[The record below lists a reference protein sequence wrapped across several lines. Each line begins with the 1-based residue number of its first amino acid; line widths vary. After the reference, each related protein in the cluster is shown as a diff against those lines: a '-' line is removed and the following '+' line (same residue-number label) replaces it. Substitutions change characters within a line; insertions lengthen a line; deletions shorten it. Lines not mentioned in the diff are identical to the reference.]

1 MISRFFFEDHREID
15 ALFARLRRDLS
26 ESQGAPG
33 SDAGPLAES
42 FHVLDQRL
50 ERHIR
55 WEEEL
60 LFPAVE
66 RKAPELA
73 QGPGRVMRLEHTQIR
88 SYMRKIRESFAAPTF
103 AADVLQNVRDLL
115 QAVENILNEH
125 NEKEETIYYPLCDR
139 LLSSDEA
146 AQVLDQIRKVT

>member
-1 MISRFFFEDHREID
+1 
-15 ALFARLRRDLS
+15 
-26 ESQGAPG
+26 
-33 SDAGPLAES
+33 
-42 FHVLDQRL
+42 
-50 ERHIR
+50 
-55 WEEEL
+55 
-60 LFPAVE
+60 
-66 RKAPELA
+66 
-73 QGPGRVMRLEHTQIR
+73 MRLEHTKIR
-88 SYMRKIRESFAAPTF
+88 SYMRESRERFAAPTF